1 MHAKY
6 PTCVQEIALVRVM
19 GTATSPQKHVS
30 VGELG
35 RGAIVQNQNVVVMV
49 SWPQTEAAV
58 VTLGGMRQFQ
68 EEFVIV
74 LDPCVPLKSIA

>member
-49 SWPQTEAAV
+49 
-58 VTLGGMRQFQ
+58 
-68 EEFVIV
+68 
-74 LDPCVPLKSIA
+74 